1 MCLEK
6 GSGSYICMIII
17 CILKRRVRVVISL
30 SKVERDI
37 LFGFKIVLR
46 LVNLGSGF
54 NLVEIILKIALIITQ
69 FYF

>member
-1 MCLEK
+1 M
-6 GSGSYICMIII
+6 
-17 CILKRRVRVVISL
+17 VISL